1 MMGATLTEPE
11 YVLLPA
17 VADRLTL
24 TFWLVKSPVKDAEI
38 SVPGAAEP
46 SAKVGRVAPPVTRL

>member
-1 MMGATLTEPE
+1 MMGTALTEPE

-38 SVPGAAEP
+38 SLPGASEP
-46 SAKVGRVAPPVTRL
+46 SAKVGLVAPPGIRL